1 MKNDK
6 YSGIL
11 LHPTSLPGNNGIGDL
26 GNESYKFV
34 DFLAETHTKLW
45 QTLPLG
51 PTGYG
56 DSPYAPRSTF
66 AGNELLI
73 SLELLIEQG
82 LLLEKDLNNKP
93 LFNPQKIDFG
103 SLINWKIPILFK
115 AARNFLKEENNEFEE
130 FLKDNSFF
138 LDDYSMFMVLSRKY
152 NDQRWF
158 SIWDKKYANREKEAL
173 KTLRNEESNQ
183 LKIWCVLQYF
193 FFSQWLKL
201 KQYANSKGIKIIG
214 DIPIFVASDSCD
226 TWSDPSLFNL
236 DSEGNF
242 STVSG
247 CPPDCFCPTG
257 QLWGNPTYNWE
268 KMKKNNY
275 SWWIKRIKQV
285 AKTCDILRIDHFRGF
300 ESYWS
305 IKAGMKDAVKGVWE
319 KGPGYSLFKQ
329 IKKEI
334 PNLKIIAEDLG
345 FVTKEVEELLNKT
358 NYPGMRI
365 QIFGYEMIEGKL
377 NLNNNYLPKN
387 YPYNTVAYTGT
398 HDNQT
403 LVSWF
408 KSQDKKVKD
417 LILEY
422 YNTKENEIYDCILLD
437 LFSSKAKYSII
448 PIQDL
453 LKLDDSARMNTPSTC
468 CDLNWTW
475 RLEKGQLNQKAIK
488 TLKILNENSGRN
500 FIN

>member
-1 MKNDK
+1 MENIK

-11 LHPTSLPGNNGIGDL
+11 LHPTSLPGNNGIGEL
-26 GNESYKFV
+26 GKESYRFV
-34 DFLAETHTKLW
+34 DFLAETHTKFW

-73 SLELLIEQG
+73 SLDLLIEQSFIS
-82 LLLEKDLNNKP
+82 EKDLNNKP
-93 LFNPQKIDFG
+93 IFNKGKINFG
-103 SLINWKIPILFK
+103 TLINWKIPILFK
-115 AARNFLKEENNEFEE
+115 AAENFLKKENKDFEE
-130 FLKDNSFF
+130 FIKINSFF

-158 SIWDKKYANREKEAL
+158 SVWDKKYANREENAL
-173 KTLRNEESNQ
+173 KTLRTQESTK

-193 FFSQWLKL
+193 FFSQWMRLK
-201 KQYANSKGIKIIG
+201 KYANDKGIQIIG
-214 DIPIFVASDSCD
+214 DIPIFVSSDSCD
-226 TWSDPSLFNL
+226 TWSNPSLFNL

-268 KMKKNNY
+268 KMKKNKY
-275 SWWIKRIKQV
+275 SWWIKRISEV

-305 IKAGMKDAVKGVWE
+305 IKAGSLNAVDGIWE

-334 PNLKIIAEDLG
+334 PNIKIIAEDLG
-345 FVTKEVEELLNKT
+345 FITDKVEKLLKET

-365 QIFGYEMIEGKL
+365 QIFGYEKINGKF
-377 NLNNNYLPKN
+377 NLSNNYLPKN

-403 LVSWF
+403 LVGWF
-408 KSQDKKVKD
+408 NTQDEEFKNLLLK
-417 LILEY
+417 Y
-422 YNTKENEIYDCILLD
+422 YNTNENKIFDCILLD
-437 LFSSKAKYSII
+437 LFSSNAKYTII

-453 LKLDDSARMNTPSTC
+453 LKLDDKARMNTPSTC
-468 CDLNWTW
+468 SDHNWTW
-475 RLEKGQLNQKAIK
+475 RLEKDQLNQKISK
-488 TLKILNENSGRN
+488 FLTFLNEKSKRN
-500 FIN
+500 F